1 MNEDEK
7 ISGLIPKSDIDKI
20 SPHSQA
26 VIRIGGQEIVLDNSR
41 LAFNEVSLNVFM
53 ENLALWYDYFSQK
66 LAEAEAIL
74 AYKEYEY
81 DVFFSS
87 SYERSKEDGCTDK
100 LAEANA
106 KKDPNVCDAKKE
118 IIVAKH
124 KVTLLK
130 QHLKAWDKAHENA
143 MSRGHMVRKEM
154 DKLNTDIMFKGRDDR
169 VGEIVG
175 KKWLS
180 E

>member
-1 MNEDEK
+1 MNEVPNAQTTIK
-7 ISGLIPKSDIDKI
+7 
-20 SPHSQA
+20 
-26 VIRIGGQEIVLDNSR
+26 VGGQEIVLDNSR
-41 LAFNEVSLNVFM
+41 LAFNEVSLNAFM

-66 LAEAEAIL
+66 LAEAEALL

-81 DVFFSS
+81 DVLFSGA
-87 SYERSKEDGCTDK
+87 YEKNKEAGATDK

-106 KKDPNVCDAKKE
+106 KKDPDVCEAKKE
-118 IIVAKH
+118 IIAAKH

-130 QHLKAWDKAHENA
+130 QHLKSWDKAHENA

-154 DKLNTDIMFKGRDDR
+154 DKLSTDIVFRNRDDR
-169 VGEIVG
+169 VSEIVKG
-175 KKWLS
+175 RP

>member
-1 MNEDEK
+1 MENN
-7 ISGLIPKSDIDKI
+7 
-20 SPHSQA
+20 SPPQA
-26 VIRIGGQEIVLDNSR
+26 QTTIKLGGQEIVLDNSR
-41 LAFNEVSLNVFM
+41 LSFNEISLNNFM

-74 AYKEYEY
+74 AYKEYEH
-81 DVFFSS
+81 DVLFSG
-87 SYERSKEDGCTDK
+87 SYEKSKEEGCTDK

-106 KKDPNVCDAKKE
+106 KKDVGVCEAKKE
-118 IIVAKH
+118 IIGAKH

-154 DKLNTDIMFKGRDDR
+154 DKLNTDIVFKSKEDR
-169 VGEIVG
+169 VLDVVRGGSAE
-175 KKWLS
+175 
-180 E
+180 

>member
-1 MNEDEK
+1 MTEINE
-7 ISGLIPKSDIDKI
+7 LVPKGDADRVA
-20 SPHSQA
+20 PHAQTT
-26 VIRIGGQEIVLDNSR
+26 IKIGGQEIVLDNTR
-41 LAFNEVSLNVFM
+41 LSFNEVSLNNFM

-74 AYKEYEY
+74 AYKEYEH
-81 DVFFSS
+81 DVLFSS
-87 SYERSKEDGCTDK
+87 SYEKSKEEGCTDK

-106 KKDPNVCDAKKE
+106 KKDANVCEAKRE
-118 IIVAKH
+118 IIGAKH

-154 DKLNTDIMFKGRDDR
+154 DKLNTDIVFKSRDDA
-169 VGEIVG
+169 VSGIVG
-175 KKWLS
+175 RSRS

>member
-1 MNEDEK
+1 MEAN
-7 ISGLIPKSDIDKI
+7 
-20 SPHSQA
+20 SPPQA
-26 VIRIGGQEIVLDNSR
+26 QTTIKLGGQEIILDNSR
-41 LAFNEVSLNVFM
+41 LAFNEISLNNFM

-74 AYKEYEY
+74 AYKEYEH
-81 DVFFSS
+81 DVLFSAC
-87 SYERSKEDGCTDK
+87 YEKSKEEGCTDK

-106 KKDPNVCDAKKE
+106 KKDTGVCDAKKE
-118 IIVAKH
+118 IIGAKH

-154 DKLNTDIMFKGRDDR
+154 DKLNTDIVFKNKDDR
-169 VGEIVG
+169 VLDVIRGG
-175 KKWLS
+175 SS

>member
-1 MNEDEK
+1 MNDA
-7 ISGLIPKSDIDKI
+7 IPTATTTIKL
-20 SPHSQA
+20 
-26 VIRIGGQEIVLDNSR
+26 GGQEIVLDNSR
-41 LAFNEVSLNVFM
+41 LAFNEISLNTFM

-81 DVFFSS
+81 DVLFSA
-87 SYERSKEDGCTDK
+87 SYERSKEEGCTDK

-106 KKDPNVCDAKKE
+106 KKEANVCEAKKE
-118 IIVAKH
+118 IIGAKH

-154 DKLNTDIMFKGRDDR
+154 DKLHTDIVFKSRDEQI
-169 VGEIVG
+169 GEIIG
-175 KKWLS
+175 RNKN

>member
-1 MNEDEK
+1 MSEAPSAQTTLK
-7 ISGLIPKSDIDKI
+7 
-20 SPHSQA
+20 
-26 VIRIGGQEIVLDNSR
+26 IGGQDIVLDNSR
-41 LAFNEVSLNVFM
+41 LAFNEISLNNFM

-66 LAEAEAIL
+66 MAEAEAIL

-81 DVFFSS
+81 DILFSS
-87 SYERSKEDGCTDK
+87 SYEKSKEEGCTDK

-106 KKDPNVCDAKKE
+106 KKDANVCEAKRE
-118 IIVAKH
+118 IIAAKH

-130 QHLKAWDKAHENA
+130 QHLKSWDKAHENA

-154 DKLNTDIMFKGRDDR
+154 DKLNTDIVFRSKEDQVQNIIGRGR
-169 VGEIVG
+169 
-175 KKWLS
+175 S

>member
-1 MNEDEK
+1 MTDIEN
-7 ISGLIPKSDIDKI
+7 LIPRADAERVA
-20 SPHSQA
+20 PHAQTT
-26 VIRIGGQEIVLDNSR
+26 VKIGGQEIVLDNTR
-41 LAFNEVSLNVFM
+41 LAFNEVSLNNFM

-81 DVFFSS
+81 DVLFSA
-87 SYERSKEDGCTDK
+87 SYEKSKEEGCTDK

-106 KKDPNVCDAKKE
+106 KKEANVCEAKKE
-118 IIVAKH
+118 IIGAKH

-154 DKLNTDIMFKGRDDR
+154 DKLNTDIVFRSKDDL
-169 VGEIVG
+169 VSGIVG
-175 KKWLS
+175 KSKV

>member
-1 MNEDEK
+1 METN
-7 ISGLIPKSDIDKI
+7 
-20 SPHSQA
+20 SPPQA
-26 VIRIGGQEIVLDNSR
+26 QTTIKLGGQEIILDNSR
-41 LAFNEVSLNVFM
+41 LAFNEISLNNFM

-74 AYKEYEY
+74 AYKEYEH
-81 DVFFSS
+81 DVLFSA
-87 SYERSKEDGCTDK
+87 SYEKSKEDGCTDK

-106 KKDPNVCDAKKE
+106 KKDAGVCEAKKE
-118 IIVAKH
+118 IIGAKH

-154 DKLNTDIMFKGRDDR
+154 DKLNTDIVFKNKDDR
-169 VGEIVG
+169 VLDVVRGG
-175 KKWLS
+175 SS

>member
-1 MNEDEK
+1 MNQDVSHLVPPGDVDRVSPNSQTTIK
-7 ISGLIPKSDIDKI
+7 IG
-20 SPHSQA
+20 SQE
-26 VIRIGGQEIVLDNSR
+26 VVLDNRR
-41 LAFNEVSLNVFM
+41 LAFNEVSLNTFM

-74 AYKEYEY
+74 SYKEYEY
-81 DVFFSS
+81 DVLFSAA
-87 SYERSKEDGCTDK
+87 YERSKEDGCTDK

-106 KKDPNVCDAKKE
+106 KKEANVCDAKKE
-118 IIVAKH
+118 IIGAKH

-154 DKLNTDIMFKGRDDR
+154 DKLNTDIVFRNRDER
-169 VGEIVG
+169 VSEIV
-175 KKWLS
+175 S
-180 E
+180 RREP

>member
-1 MNEDEK
+1 MSIFENTPPQVQTSVK
-7 ISGLIPKSDIDKI
+7 
-20 SPHSQA
+20 
-26 VIRIGGQEIVLDNSR
+26 RGGQEIVLDNSR
-41 LAFNEVSLNVFM
+41 LAFNEISLNNFM

-66 LAEAEAIL
+66 MAEAEAIL

-81 DVFFSS
+81 DILFSS
-87 SYERSKEDGCTDK
+87 SYEKSKEEGCTDK

-106 KKDPNVCDAKKE
+106 KKESNVCEAKRE
-118 IIVAKH
+118 IIGAKH

-154 DKLNTDIMFKGRDDR
+154 DKLNTDIVFKNKDDR
-169 VGEIVG
+169 VSNIVRG
-175 KKWLS
+175 NTS

>member
-1 MNEDEK
+1 MSE
-7 ISGLIPKSDIDKI
+7 LIPKAQTTIKI
-20 SPHSQA
+20 
-26 VIRIGGQEIVLDNSR
+26 GNQEIVLDNFR
-41 LAFNEVSLNVFM
+41 LSFNEASLSNFM

-66 LAEAEAIL
+66 LAEAEALL

-81 DVFFSS
+81 DVLFSA
-87 SYERSKEDGCTDK
+87 SYEKSKEEGCTDK

-106 KKDPNVCDAKKE
+106 KKEPNVCEAKKE
-118 IIVAKH
+118 IIGAKH

-143 MSRGHMVRKEM
+143 MSRGHMIRKEM
-154 DKLNTDIMFKGRDDR
+154 DKLHTDIVFKSKDDQ
-169 VGEIVG
+169 VSDLIG
-175 KKWLS
+175 KN

>member
-1 MNEDEK
+1 MNEA
-7 ISGLIPKSDIDKI
+7 PN
-20 SPHSQA
+20 SQTTIK
-26 VIRIGGQEIVLDNSR
+26 VGGQEVVLDNSR
-41 LAFNEVSLNVFM
+41 LAFNEVSLNAFM

-66 LAEAEAIL
+66 LAEAEALL

-81 DVFFSS
+81 DVLFSGA
-87 SYERSKEDGCTDK
+87 YEKNKEAGATDK

-106 KKDPNVCDAKKE
+106 KKDPDVCEAKKE
-118 IIVAKH
+118 IIAAKH

-130 QHLKAWDKAHENA
+130 QHLKSWDKAHENA

-154 DKLNTDIMFKGRDDR
+154 DKLSTDIVFRNRDDR
-169 VGEIVG
+169 VADIVKG
-175 KKWLS
+175 RQ

>member
-1 MNEDEK
+1 
-7 ISGLIPKSDIDKI
+7 
-20 SPHSQA
+20 
-26 VIRIGGQEIVLDNSR
+26 
-41 LAFNEVSLNVFM
+41 M

-74 AYKEYEY
+74 SYKEYEY
-81 DVFFSS
+81 DILFSA
-87 SYERSKEDGCTDK
+87 SYEKSKEEGCTDK

-106 KKDPNVCDAKKE
+106 KKDVSVCEAKRE
-118 IIVAKH
+118 IIGAKH

-154 DKLNTDIMFKGRDDR
+154 DKLHTDIVFKSRDDQIS
-169 VGEIVG
+169 EIIG
-175 KKWLS
+175 RAKN

>member
-1 MNEDEK
+1 MNESVPNAQTSIK
-7 ISGLIPKSDIDKI
+7 
-20 SPHSQA
+20 
-26 VIRIGGQEIVLDNSR
+26 IGGQEIVLDNSR
-41 LAFNEVSLNVFM
+41 LAFNEVSLNTFM

-66 LAEAEAIL
+66 LAEAEALL

-81 DVFFSS
+81 EILFSS
-87 SYERSKEDGCTDK
+87 AYEKHKESGGTDK

-106 KKDPNVCDAKKE
+106 KKEPDVCEAKKD
-118 IIVAKH
+118 IIAAKH

-130 QHLKAWDKAHENA
+130 QHLKSWDKAHENA

-154 DKLNTDIMFKGRDDR
+154 DKLNTDIVFRNRDDR
-169 VGEIVG
+169 VSEIIKG
-175 KKWLS
+175 RS

>member
-1 MNEDEK
+1 MEN
-7 ISGLIPKSDIDKI
+7 
-20 SPHSQA
+20 SPPQA
-26 VIRIGGQEIVLDNSR
+26 QTTIKLGGQEIILDNSR
-41 LAFNEVSLNVFM
+41 LAFNEISLNNFM

-74 AYKEYEY
+74 AYKEYEH
-81 DVFFSS
+81 DVLFSA
-87 SYERSKEDGCTDK
+87 SYEKSKEDGCTDK

-106 KKDPNVCDAKKE
+106 KKDAGVCEAKKE
-118 IIVAKH
+118 IIGAKH

-154 DKLNTDIMFKGRDDR
+154 DKLNTDIVFKNKDDR
-169 VGEIVG
+169 VLDVVRGG
-175 KKWLS
+175 SS